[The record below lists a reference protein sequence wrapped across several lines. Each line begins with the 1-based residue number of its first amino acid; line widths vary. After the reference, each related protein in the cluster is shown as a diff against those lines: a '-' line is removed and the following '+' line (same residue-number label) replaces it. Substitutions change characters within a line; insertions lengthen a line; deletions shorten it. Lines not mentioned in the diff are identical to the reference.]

1 MLSNTFISPL
11 IYIVV
16 IVVLKGECLILKQHQ
31 NITNRDVISLKLL
44 ESTRE
49 YLVLNYMEA

>member
-1 MLSNTFISPL
+1 MLSNTFISPS

-44 ESTRE
+44 ESMRE
-49 YLVLNYMEA
+49 YLVLNSMEA